1 MSADIRLGSVAL
13 ATVVLTGHPASL
25 VAQDTDAGAN
35 NSQGSRLEE
44 IIVTAQRRE
53 QNLQE
58 VPLAVSALGAEQ
70 LERAGVTEL
79 TNLVGQVPN
88 LVASPGL
95 TGGRQM
101 PVFAIRGQSQQESTM
116 LADPSVTIYFNEV
129 PVPRAQGSNMS
140 FFDIAS
146 VEVAKGPQGTL
157 FGRNTTG
164 GAILVRA
171 QSPQKHFAAS
181 ASQMI
186 GNRGA
191 SETQL
196 MLNVPLGGWAAL
208 RIAGQHTENDG
219 WLTDVVT
226 GKEINFVDEN
236 AGRISFD
243 LHPSER
249 WNSLFTAS
257 YSRAENGGTGGF
269 ITALPPLVSAGLR
282 ALQTPHL
289 VAQQQ
294 RDHRHTASGVPMF
307 NDVEVSSVDNT
318 TLFELT
324 DTLTL
329 KNIVAYR
336 DVDYDTLEDTDG
348 TAALLL
354 TVNRIDKQHQISEEL
369 QLQGSNE
376 WLTWIAGGFY
386 FREKGTNA
394 GPTAGLGAGA
404 GTPDPGLVEP
414 NRRMTNYFPN
424 YVNTNSA
431 TQNTSTAV
439 FAQGTFNLDRL
450 MEGFAITLGARQNW
464 DKREV
469 EIRNT
474 GFLTPPAVP
483 SAGFYCRFTVDADA
497 NPATPE
503 TRPALADCNLPLE
516 EDFSEPTYNVSLDYK
531 LSSDALVYLAH
542 RHGYRTGG
550 FGARAT
556 TQQGLSRTFR
566 PEIVDDIELGAK
578 VDWQFGDVLL
588 RTNLAVFHAD
598 YKDIQRL
605 LTDPALVPITTVT
618 TNAGKAEID
627 GGEFEFVFQPIQMLE
642 LSGFYSYTDANFT
655 RFIAPDGTDL
665 SSAPFAR
672 APKNIYGGTLR
683 LDLPLGNRGDASA
696 SATYFHMDEFVTTD
710 SFDPT
715 AFVPG
720 YGLWSFNLQW
730 KGIAGTGA
738 DVAVFVDNAF
748 DEEYVL
754 PYQHIGQV
762 NKVDTPGEP
771 RSYGIRLKY
780 RFGDR

>member
-1 MSADIRLGSVAL
+1 MPAEIRLGSVAL
-13 ATVVLTGHPASL
+13 ASAMLAGLPAGV
-25 VAQDTDAGAN
+25 VAQDTDSNRGETN
-35 NSQGSRLEE
+35 GLEE

-58 VPLAVSALGAEQ
+58 VPLAVSALGAAQ
-70 LERAGVTEL
+70 LERANVTEL

-88 LVASPGL
+88 LASSPGL
-95 TGGRQM
+95 TGGRQI
-101 PVFAIRGQSQQESTM
+101 PVFAIRGQSQQENTM
-116 LADPSVTIYFNEV
+116 LADPSVTIYFNDV

-140 FFDIAS
+140 LFDIAS

-171 QSPQKHFAAS
+171 QQPKDTFAAS
-181 ASQMI
+181 VSQMV
-186 GNRGA
+186 GNYGA
-191 SETQL
+191 METQA
-196 MLNVPLGGWAAL
+196 MLNTPLGDRAAL
-208 RIAGQHTENDG
+208 RIAGQHTESDG
-219 WLTDVVT
+219 WFTDAIT
-226 GKEINFVDEN
+226 GKKINSIDEN

-249 WNSLFTAS
+249 WSSLFTAS
-257 YSRAENGGTGGF
+257 YSKAENGGTGGF
-269 ITALPPLVSAGLR
+269 ITALPGLVSTGLR
-282 ALQTPHL
+282 ALQTPL
-289 VAQQQ
+289 LLAQQQ

-318 TLFELT
+318 TTFELT
-324 DTLTL
+324 DKMSI

-348 TAALLL
+348 TSALLL

-369 QLQGSNE
+369 QVLGSNA
-376 WLTWIAGGFY
+376 WLTWIAGAFY
-386 FREKGTNA
+386 FREQGTNA

-404 GTPDPGLVEP
+404 GTPDPGLIEP
-414 NRRMTNYFPN
+414 NTRMSNYFPN
-424 YVNTNSA
+424 YINTNSQA
-431 TQNTSTAV
+431 ENTSTAV
-439 FAQGTFNLDRL
+439 FAQGTFKLDRL
-450 MEGFAITLGARQNW
+450 LQGFAVTLGARQNW
-464 DKREV
+464 DEREAD
-469 EIRNT
+469 IRNT

-483 SAGFYCRFTVDADA
+483 IAGFNCRFTVDADG

-503 TRPALADCNLPLE
+503 TRPALADCSLPLD
-516 EDFSEPTYNVSLDYK
+516 EDFSEPTYNISLHYNI
-531 LSSDALVYLAH
+531 SSDALVYLAH
-542 RHGYRTGG
+542 RHGYRSGG

-556 TQQGLSRTFR
+556 TQQGLSRTFK
-566 PEIVDDIELGAK
+566 PEIVDDVELGAK
-578 VDWQFGDVLL
+578 VDWQFGDVFL
-588 RTNLAVFHAD
+588 RTNLSVFHAD

-627 GGEFEFVFQPIQMLE
+627 GGELEFVFQPFQILE

-655 RFIAPDGTDL
+655 RFVAPNGTDL
-665 SSAPFAR
+665 SNAPFAR
-672 APKNIYGGTLR
+672 APENIYGGTLR
-683 LDLPLGNRGDASA
+683 LSLPVGNLGDVSA

-710 SFDPT
+710 TFDPT
-715 AFVPG
+715 AYVAG
-720 YGLWSFNLQW
+720 YGLWNFNLQW
-730 KGIAGTGA
+730 QEVAGTGA
-738 DVAVFVDNAF
+738 EVALFVDNAF

-754 PYQHIGQV
+754 PYQHIAQV

-771 RSYGIRLKY
+771 RTYGIRLKY